1 MSGSITAWLHL
12 LRQGND
18 LAAEKLWDYF
28 SPNLRNQIAPSCQNL
43 KICDE
48 EDIAITS
55 FYRLVTAMQN
65 GADYPVTDRK
75 EFWRLLL
82 TISKNAIGDWRK
94 YDGAARRGGHATTVS
109 IDSGA
114 QPIASRSRGPNSR
127 SEQELFEQFAEMAEK
142 MNRPEFLKVIELKQ
156 RGMTN
161 AEIAIDISMSL
172 RTVQYIIRDIKDA
185 WCTTFGDA
193 MPRSRAA

>member
-1 MSGSITAWLHL
+1 MSGSITAWLDL

-28 SPNLRNQIAPSCQNL
+28 SPNLQNQLAPSCQSL

-65 GADYPVTDRK
+65 GASYPVTDRK

-82 TISKNAIGDWRK
+82 TISKRAIGDWRK
-94 YDGAARRGGHATTVS
+94 YDGAVCRGGRAQTIP
-109 IDSGA
+109 IDTGM
-114 QPIASRSRGPNSR
+114 QPVAANSRVQMR
-127 SEQELFEQFAEMAEK
+127 SEQELFGQFAEMAEK
-142 MNRPEFLKVIELKQ
+142 MDRPEFLQVIELKQ

-161 AEIAIDISMSL
+161 AEIATEIGMSL

-185 WCTTFGDA
+185 WVTTFGE
-193 MPRSRAA
+193 SREQLRVA